1 MDQIT
6 FKRRLAGFFFS
17 FLVMQAAWG
26 QSMLTG
32 FQSPPDSIQT
42 SVYWYWVSGNIS
54 REGVV
59 KDLEAM
65 KRAGINRAF
74 IGNVGIG
81 GTPEGKIRLL
91 SPEWWDI
98 LHATFQTATRLHI
111 DIGMFNS
118 PGWSG
123 AGGPWVRPDQ
133 AMRYLTSSETV
144 VHGPGIFHAAL
155 PVPAD
160 SFQDVRV
167 IAYPR
172 PGQYGESIAA
182 LHPAVAAVPDLSPVD
197 SLSSLMDGR
206 DDTEMRLPDGHEGD
220 PLIVSISVSSS
231 YTVRSLVLLP
241 GRRSMRIEGAIEV
254 KEAGGYRKIGDFD
267 MDRSNDALNVGFNP
281 YGPLAVSLPASLG
294 RTFRIVF
301 YRWTK
306 GSGIRE
312 MTLSAAPVVASYTE
326 KTLGKMHPTPHP
338 FWSAYQWPVQPEA
351 GDTGL
356 VIDADKVVDISSS
369 MDKQGVL
376 RWNVPVGDWVILRTG
391 MTPTKVVNSP
401 APPEG
406 TGLQGDKMSKERVAE
421 NFDAFI
427 GEVLRRIPEED
438 RASFKVVVEDSY
450 EVGGQNWTDGMIE
463 AFKHRHGY
471 DPTPYIPVMMGHVVG
486 SEDRSDRF
494 LWDLRRFIADKVA
507 YNYVGGLWE
516 ASHRHGLTTWLE
528 NYGHWGFPGEFL
540 QYGGQS
546 DEVGG
551 EFWSEGDLG
560 DIENR
565 AASSSAHIYGKNKVS
580 AESFTAAGW
589 AYGRYP
595 AMLKPRGDR
604 FFTEGINNTLLHVFI
619 SQPDERMPGI
629 NTWFGTE
636 FNRHNT
642 WFDELDVFTTY
653 LKRCNFMLR
662 QGRYVA
668 DVAYFIGEDAPKM
681 TGVRDPELPKGYS
694 YDYINAEVIEKRLSV
709 KNGRWMLPNGLS
721 YKLLVLPKLKT
732 MRPELLRRLD
742 ELVQQG
748 GVLLGPPPERSPSL
762 EDYGK
767 ADEEVRTLAGLMW
780 GDMDGKGAGEGVSG
794 IRQLVGKGKV
804 MYGVD
809 MQAVLDK
816 LNLLPDCKITGSDSV
831 LFLHRTTVTGDRTL
845 GAADQTLGA
854 GDIYFI
860 SNQSA
865 GKVVVEAA
873 FRVKGKAPELWDPL
887 LGKVRELPAYV
898 QEDEVTRVPLQL
910 ERYGSCFIV
919 FRGVKGKA
927 IARRPAATRGTGADV
942 TENFPAPKV
951 VADVKGPWTVRFDKA
966 SWGPVKPVVF
976 DTLTDWAMCKD
987 TAIKY
992 FSGKAVY
999 KNTFRIA
1006 ETGVPLY
1013 LDLGMVRAMA
1023 KVKVNGVYVGGV
1035 WTPPYVVDIGAAVKK
1050 GVNVVEVEVVNT
1062 WVNRLIGDSRLPE
1075 RERKTW
1081 MNVNPYRPDSK
1092 LESSGLLGPVRIVA
1106 GP

>member
-6 FKRRLAGFFFS
+6 IKRRLAGLFFS
-17 FLVMQAAWG
+17 FLVMQVTWG

-42 SVYWYWVSGNIS
+42 SVYWYWISGNIS

-81 GTPEGKIRLL
+81 GTPDGKVRLF

-98 LHATFQTATRLHI
+98 LHAALQTATRLHI

-133 AMRYLTSSETV
+133 AMRYLVSSETV
-144 VHGPGIFHAAL
+144 AHGPGVFHAVL
-155 PVPAD
+155 PEPAD

-167 IAYPR
+167 IAYPAPR
-172 PGQYGESIAA
+172 QYEGNILS
-182 LHPAVAAVPDLSPVD
+182 LHPAVVAVPTLSAAD
-197 SLSSLMDGR
+197 SLSCLLDGNEN
-206 DDTEMRLPDGHEGD
+206 TEMRLPEQHGGD
-220 PLIVSISVSSS
+220 TLAIRLAVGSP

-241 GRRSMRIEGAIEV
+241 GRRSMRIEGVVEV
-254 KEAGGYRKIGDFD
+254 EESGVFRKIGEIDL
-267 MDRSNDALNVGFNP
+267 DRSNDALNVGFNP
-281 YGPLAVSLPASLG
+281 YGALAVSLPATSG
-294 RTFRIVF
+294 RVFRVVF
-301 YRWTK
+301 YHWTK

-312 MTLSAAPVVASYTE
+312 MKLSASPVVGNYIE

-356 VIDADKVVDISSS
+356 VIDAGKVVDISSY

-376 RWNVPVGDWVILRTG
+376 RWNVPAGDWVILRTG
-391 MTPTKVVNSP
+391 MTPTRVVNSP

-421 NFDAFI
+421 NFDAFV

-438 RASFKVVVEDSY
+438 RRSFKVVVEDSY
-450 EVGGQNWTDGMIE
+450 EVGGQNWTDGMID
-463 AFKHRHGY
+463 AFKRRHGY

-486 SEDRSDRF
+486 SEDKSDRF

-507 YNYVGGLWE
+507 YDYVGGLWE

-551 EFWSEGDLG
+551 EFWAEGDLG

-565 AASSSAHIYGKNKVS
+565 CASSSAHIYGKNKVS
-580 AESFTAAGW
+580 AESFTAGGG
-589 AYGRYP
+589 AYARYP
-595 AMLKPRGDR
+595 ALLKPRGDR

-619 SQPDERMPGI
+619 SQPDDRMPGI
-629 NTWFGTE
+629 NAWFGTE

-642 WFDELDVFTTY
+642 WFDQLDVFTIY

-694 YDYINAEVIEKRLSV
+694 YDFINAEVIEKRLFI
-709 KNGRWMLPNGLS
+709 KDRRWTLPNGLS
-721 YKLLVLPKLKT
+721 YKVLVLPKLKT

-762 EDYGK
+762 EDYGE
-767 ADEEVRTLAGLMW
+767 ADEEVRTLAGLLW
-780 GDMDGKGAGEGVSG
+780 GDMDGKENNWRV
-794 IRQLVGKGKV
+794 VGKGIV
-804 MYGVD
+804 AYGMD
-809 MQAVLDK
+809 LQAL
-816 LNLLPDCKITGSDSV
+816 LNKRGVGPDCRISGSDSV
-831 LFLHRTTVTGDRTL
+831 LFLHRTT
-845 GAADQTLGA
+845 GAE
-854 GDIYFI
+854 DIYFI
-860 SNQSA
+860 SNQS
-865 GKVVVEAA
+865 GRRVVVDAA
-873 FRVKGKAPELWDPL
+873 FRVRGKAPELWDPL
-887 LGKVRELPAYV
+887 LGKVRKLAAYT
-898 QEDEVTRVPLQL
+898 QEGEVTRVPLQL
-910 ERYGSCFIV
+910 ERYGSCFVV
-919 FRGVKGKA
+919 FRAGAGGDMAETTKGA
-927 IARRPAATRGTGADV
+927 GGDV
-942 TENFPAPKV
+942 TANFPAPTV
-951 VADVKGPWTVRFDKA
+951 VVEVRGPWTVRFDKA
-966 SWGPVKPVVF
+966 SRGPVTPVVF
-976 DTLTDWAMCKD
+976 DALTDWAMCRD

-992 FSGKAVY
+992 YSGKAVY
-999 KNTFRIA
+999 KNTFRLA
-1006 ETGVPLY
+1006 ETVAPLY
-1013 LDLGMVRAMA
+1013 LDLGMVRVMA

-1035 WTPPYVVDIGAAVKK
+1035 WTSPYVVDISAAVKK

-1075 RERKTW
+1075 GERRTW
-1081 MNVNPYRPDSK
+1081 MNVNPYNPGSA
-1092 LESSGLLGPVRIVA
+1092 LAPSGLLGPVRVVRA
-1106 GP
+1106 L

>member
-1 MDQIT
+1 
-6 FKRRLAGFFFS
+6 
-17 FLVMQAAWG
+17 
-26 QSMLTG
+26 MLSG

-42 SVYWYWVSGNIS
+42 SVYWYWISGNIS
-54 REGVV
+54 KEGVV

-81 GTPEGKIRLL
+81 GTPEGKVKLL

-98 LHATFQTATRLHI
+98 LHTALKTATRLHI

-123 AGGPWVRPDQ
+123 AGGPWVKPSQ
-133 AMRYLTSSETV
+133 AMRYLVSSETV
-144 VHGPGIFHAAL
+144 AHGPGVFHAAL
-155 PVPAD
+155 PAPASD
-160 SFQDVRV
+160 FQDVRV
-167 IAYPR
+167 IAYPMPR
-172 PGQYGESIAA
+172 QYKGSI
-182 LHPAVAAVPDLSPVD
+182 LSLRPAVNAVPALSAVD
-197 SLSSLMDGR
+197 SLSCLLDGNEN
-206 DDTEMRLPDGHEGD
+206 TEMHLPDGHERD
-220 PLIVSISVSSS
+220 SLTVNISVGSP

-254 KEAGGYRKIGDFD
+254 EEAGGYRKIKEFD
-267 MDRSNDALNVGFNP
+267 LDRSNDALNVGFDP
-281 YGPLAVSLPASLG
+281 YGPLAVSLPATLG
-294 RTFRIVF
+294 RVFRVVF
-301 YRWTK
+301 YQWTK
-306 GSGIRE
+306 GGGIRE
-312 MTLSAAPVVASYTE
+312 MTLSAGPVVGNYIE

-351 GDTGL
+351 GDTGF
-356 VIDADKVVDISSS
+356 VIDAAKVVDISSS

-376 RWNVPVGDWVILRTG
+376 HWNVPEGDWVILRTG
-391 MTPTKVVNSP
+391 MTPTRVVNSP

-421 NFDAFI
+421 NFDALV

-438 RASFKVVVEDSY
+438 RQSFKVVVEDSY
-450 EVGGQNWTDGMIE
+450 EVGGQNWTDGMAE
-463 AFKHRHGY
+463 AFKHRYGY

-507 YNYVGGLWE
+507 YDYVGGLRE

-551 EFWSEGDLG
+551 EFWAEGDLG

-580 AESFTAAGW
+580 AESFTAGGG
-589 AYGRYP
+589 AYARYP
-595 AMLKPRGDR
+595 ALLKPRGDR

-629 NTWFGTE
+629 NAWFGTE

-642 WFDELDVFTTY
+642 WFDQLDVFTTY

-694 YDYINAEVIEKRLSV
+694 YDYINAEVIENRLTI
-709 KNGRWMLPNGLS
+709 KDGRWVLPDGLS
-721 YKLLVLPKLKT
+721 YKVLVLPKLKT

-742 ELVQQG
+742 ELVRRG

-767 ADEEVRTLAGLMW
+767 ADEEVRKLVGGMW
-780 GDMDGKGAGEGVSG
+780 GDDGGAPVEKLAGGA
-794 IRQLVGKGKV
+794 IRMVGKGMV
-804 MYGVD
+804 ANGVD
-809 MQAVLDK
+809 LREVFDGVK
-816 LNLLPDCKITGSDSV
+816 LLPDCQISGSDSV
-831 LFLHRTTVTGDRTL
+831 LFLHRTRGTGNGTAGAENRDR
-845 GAADQTLGA
+845 GPE
-854 GDIYFI
+854 DIYFI

-865 GKVVVEAA
+865 HRVVVDAA

-887 LGKVRELPAYV
+887 LGTVRELPAYT
-898 QEDEVTRVPLQL
+898 QAGEVTRVPLQL
-910 ERYGSCFIV
+910 ERYGSCFVV
-919 FRGVKGKA
+919 FRPGATKGVSADVAG
-927 IARRPAATRGTGADV
+927 RPASADV
-942 TENFPAPKV
+942 AANFPEPKV
-951 VADVKGPWTVRFDKA
+951 VVEIRGPWTVRFDPL
-966 SWGPVKPVVF
+966 SRGPVKPVVF
-976 DTLTDWAMCKD
+976 DTLTDWARCGD

-992 FSGKAVY
+992 YSGKAVY
-999 KNTFRIA
+999 KNTFRL
-1006 ETGVPLY
+1006 TGDFQRQADKRHGGAGSLF

-1035 WTPPYVVDIGAAVKK
+1035 WTPPYVVDISRAVKK
-1050 GVNVVEVEVVNT
+1050 GDNIVEVEVVNT

-1081 MNVNPYRPDSK
+1081 MNVNPYTPESR
-1092 LESSGLLGPVRIVA
+1092 LESSGLLGPVRVVRA
-1106 GP
+1106 R

>member
-1 MDQIT
+1 MY
-6 FKRRLAGFFFS
+6 S
-17 FLVMQAAWG
+17 
-26 QSMLTG
+26 G

-42 SVYWYWVSGNIS
+42 SVYWYWISGNIS
-54 REGVV
+54 REGVIR
-59 KDLEAM
+59 DLEAM

-74 IGNVGIG
+74 IGNVGIEE
-81 GTPEGKIRLL
+81 TQKGKVRMFT
-91 SPEWWDI
+91 PEWWDV
-98 LHATFQTATRLHI
+98 LHAALKTATRLHI

-123 AGGPWVRPDQ
+123 AGGPWVKPDQ
-133 AMRYLTSSETV
+133 AMRYLVSSETV
-144 VHGPGIFHAAL
+144 VHGPGGCNAAL
-155 PVPAD
+155 PVPASD
-160 SFQDVRV
+160 FQDVRV

-172 PGQYGESIAA
+172 PGQYEASIFS
-182 LHPAVAAVPDLSPVD
+182 LRPAVVAVPALSAAD
-197 SLSSLMDGR
+197 SLSCLIDGMEN
-206 DDTEMRLPDGHEGD
+206 TEMHLPDGHEGD
-220 PLIVSISVSSS
+220 SLAVDVSVESP

-254 KEAGGYRKIGDFD
+254 KEAGGYRKIREFD
-267 MDRSNDALNVGFNP
+267 LDRSNDALNVGFIP
-281 YGPLAVSLPASLG
+281 YGPLAVSLPATSG

-301 YRWTK
+301 YHWTK

-312 MTLSAAPVVASYTE
+312 MKLSASPVVGSYIE

-338 FWSAYQWPVQPEA
+338 FWSAYQWPVEPEA

-356 VIDADKVVDISSS
+356 VIDADKVVDISSY

-391 MTPTKVVNSP
+391 MTPTKVVNGP

-438 RASFKVVVEDSY
+438 RRSFKVVVEDSY
-450 EVGGQNWTDGMIE
+450 EVGGQNWTDGMIT
-463 AFKHRHGY
+463 AFSRRYGY

-507 YNYVGGLWE
+507 YDYVGGLRE

-546 DEVGG
+546 DEIGG

-580 AESFTAAGW
+580 AESFTAGGGTYA
-589 AYGRYP
+589 RYP
-595 AMLKPRGDR
+595 ALLKPRGDR

-619 SQPDERMPGI
+619 SQPDDRMPGI

-642 WFDELDVFTTY
+642 WFDQLDVFTTY

-694 YDYINAEVIEKRLSV
+694 YDYINAEVIEKRLSIRD
-709 KNGRWMLPNGLS
+709 GRWMLPDGLS
-721 YKLLVLPKLKT
+721 YKVLVLPKLKT

-742 ELVQQG
+742 ELVRQG
-748 GVLLGPPPERSPSL
+748 GVLLGPAPERSPSL

-767 ADEEVRTLAGLMW
+767 ADAEVRKLAGLMW
-780 GDMDGKGAGEGVSG
+780 GDLDGATVGTAGKQEGGNV
-794 IRQLVGKGKV
+794 RMVGKGKV
-804 MYGVD
+804 VYGVGLRE
-809 MQAVLDK
+809 VLDMEK
-816 LNLLPDCKITGSDSV
+816 LSPDCAITGSDSV
-831 LFLHRTTVTGDRTL
+831 LFLHRTG
-845 GAADQTLGA
+845 GAE
-854 GDIYFI
+854 DIYFI
-860 SNQSA
+860 SNQTDH
-865 GKVVVEAA
+865 KVIVDAA
-873 FRVKGKAPELWDPL
+873 FRVKGKAPEFWDPL
-887 LGKVRELPAYV
+887 LGKVRELPAFK
-898 QEDEVTRVPLQL
+898 QEGEVTRVPLEL
-910 ERYGSCFIV
+910 ERYGSYFVV
-919 FRGVKGKA
+919 FKPGAAKGADGGVVKG
-927 IARRPAATRGTGADV
+927 
-942 TENFPAPKV
+942 NFPDAKI
-951 VADVKGPWTVRFDKA
+951 VAEVKGPWTVRFDTAFRGPAA
-966 SWGPVKPVVF
+966 SVMF
-976 DTLTDWAMCKD
+976 DELVDWAMSKD
-987 TAIKY
+987 TAVKY

-999 KNTFRIA
+999 KNTFRL
-1006 ETGVPLY
+1006 TGNVGGRLTKTGESLY
-1013 LDLGMVRAMA
+1013 LDLGMVRDMA
-1023 KVKVNGVYVGGV
+1023 KVRVNGVYVGGA
-1035 WTPPYVVDIGAAVKK
+1035 WTPPYVVDISAAVKK

-1075 RERKTW
+1075 GERKTW
-1081 MNVNPYRPDSK
+1081 MNVNPFKPDSE
-1092 LESSGLLGPVRIVA
+1092 LESSGLLGPVRVIA

>member
-6 FKRRLAGFFFS
+6 VKRCLAGLFFYF
-17 FLVMQAAWG
+17 FVMQATWG
-26 QSMLTG
+26 QSMLSG
-32 FQSPPDSIQT
+32 FQVPPDSIQT
-42 SVYWYWVSGNIS
+42 SVYWYWISGNIS

-81 GTPEGKIRLL
+81 GTPEGKVRLL
-91 SPEWWDI
+91 SPEWWDV
-98 LHATFQTATRLHI
+98 LHAALRAATRLQI

-123 AGGPWVRPDQ
+123 AGGPWVKPDQ
-133 AMRYLTSSETV
+133 AMRYLTSSETA
-144 VHGPGIFHAAL
+144 VHGPGIFHGVL
-155 PVPAD
+155 SVPAGD
-160 SFQDVRV
+160 FQDVRV
-167 IAYPR
+167 IAYPMPR
-172 PGQYGESIAA
+172 QYEANILS
-182 LHPAVAAVPDLSPVD
+182 LHPSVNAVPALSAAD
-197 SLSSLMDGR
+197 SLSCLMDGSEN
-206 DDTEMRLPDGHEGD
+206 TEMHLPEEHEGD
-220 PLIVSISVSSS
+220 SLVLNISVGSS

-241 GRRSMRIEGAIEV
+241 GRRSMRIEGVLQVEENGV
-254 KEAGGYRKIGDFD
+254 FRKIGDID
-267 MDRSNDALNVGFNP
+267 LDRSNDALNVGFNP
-281 YGPLAVSLPASLG
+281 YGALAVSLPAVTAG
-294 RTFRIVF
+294 TFRVVF
-301 YRWTK
+301 YHWTK

-312 MTLSAAPVVASYTE
+312 MRLSASPVAGNYVE

-356 VIDADKVVDISSS
+356 VIDADRVVDISSY

-376 RWNVPVGDWVILRTG
+376 NWSVPAGDWVILRTG
-391 MTPTKVVNSP
+391 MTPTGVVNSP

-406 TGLQGDKMSKERVAE
+406 TGLQGDKMSRERVAQ
-421 NFDAFI
+421 NFDAFV

-438 RASFKVVVEDSY
+438 RKSFKVVVEDSY
-450 EVGGQNWTDGMIE
+450 EVGGQNWTDGMID
-463 AFKHRHGY
+463 AFKRRYGY

-494 LWDLRRFIADKVA
+494 LWDLRRFVADKVA
-507 YNYVGGLWE
+507 YDYVGGLRE

-551 EFWSEGDLG
+551 EFWAEGDLG

-565 AASSSAHIYGKNKVS
+565 CASSSAHIYGKNKVS
-580 AESFTAAGW
+580 AESFTAGGG
-589 AYGRYP
+589 AYARYP
-595 AMLKPRGDR
+595 ALLKPRGDR

-629 NTWFGTE
+629 NAWFGTE

-642 WFDELDVFTTY
+642 WFDQLDVFTTY

-694 YDYINAEVIEKRLSV
+694 YDYINAEVIERRLTV
-709 KNGRWMLPNGLS
+709 KNGRWTLPDGLS
-721 YKLLVLPKLKT
+721 YKILVLPKLKT

-742 ELVQQG
+742 ELVQLG
-748 GVLLGPPPERSPSL
+748 GVLVGPPPERSPSL

-767 ADEEVRTLAGLMW
+767 ADDEVRQLAGLMW
-780 GDMDGKGAGEGVSG
+780 GNNGGARGGEEAGGV
-794 IRQLVGKGKV
+794 IRRIGKGKV
-804 MYGVD
+804 VYGMGLREVMD
-809 MQAVLDK
+809 VEK
-816 LNLLPDCKITGSDSV
+816 VLPDCVIAGSDSV
-831 LFLHRTTVTGDRTL
+831 LFVHRT
-845 GAADQTLGA
+845 A
-854 GDIYFI
+854 GVEDIYFI

-865 GKVVVEAA
+865 HKVVVDAA
-873 FRVKGKAPELWDPL
+873 FRVRGKAPELWDPL
-887 LGKVRELPAYV
+887 LGKMRELPAYT
-898 QEDEVTRVPLQL
+898 QEGEMVKVPLQL
-910 ERYGSCFIV
+910 ERYGSCFVV
-919 FRGVKGKA
+919 FREPVAGRHEGAGQV
-927 IARRPAATRGTGADV
+927 GADV
-942 TENFPAPKV
+942 GMNFPVPKV
-951 VADVKGPWTVRFDKA
+951 VVEVRGPWMVRFDA
-966 SWGPVKPVVF
+966 VSRGPLKPVVF
-976 DTLTDWAMCKD
+976 DMLMDWTMCKD
-987 TAIKY
+987 TAVKY
-992 FSGKAVY
+992 FSGTAVY
-999 KNTFRIA
+999 KNTFRLPGDTYEQARGSRGAA
-1006 ETGVPLY
+1006 ESLY
-1013 LDLGMVRAMA
+1013 LDLGMVRDMA

-1035 WTPPYVVDIGAAVKK
+1035 WTPPYMVDISAAVKK

-1075 RERKTW
+1075 GERKTW
-1081 MNVNPYRPDSK
+1081 MNVNPYNPDGK
-1092 LESSGLLGPVRIVA
+1092 LESSGLLGPVRVVRA
-1106 GP
+1106 R